1 MSVIRVPSDGLRLF
15 LPVVTG
21 WLIIT
26 IHRFDR
32 QPHMDKQLAG
42 LSILMTI
49 VWVSAVLLVMYWMS
63 H

>member
-1 MSVIRVPSDGLRLF
+1 
-15 LPVVTG
+15 
-21 WLIIT
+21 
-26 IHRFDR
+26 
-32 QPHMDKQLAG
+32 MDKQLAG